1 MSNKNFGF
9 GTQIRKSP
17 YFDSTVKWGATGFS
31 VYNHMY
37 IPRDFGSPEQNFWNL
52 IEKSILCDVAV
63 ERQVEITGS
72 DAYKFI
78 QLLTPRDLS
87 KLSVGQCKYVLIVN
101 NDGGILND
109 PVLLRLA
116 ENHFWLSLA
125 DSDVLLWAQGVAVN
139 SGLDVKISE
148 PDVSPLQLQGPTSQ
162 EIMVKLFGEDIRDL
176 KYYWLREYQ
185 LDGIP
190 LIVSRTGW
198 SSELGYEI
206 YLRDGSKG
214 NELYEKIMAAGKEH
228 GIQPG
233 HTSSIRRIEGGM
245 LSYHADADIHTN
257 PFELGLDRL
266 VNLDSEINFIGK
278 KALKK
283 IKEKGISRKQV
294 GLVIDCA
301 PLSGPNTTFWPI
313 KKDRKQIGKVTSA
326 VYSPRLKKNIALAM
340 VSVEQSEIDFIGKEA
355 LKKIKQEGIKRKQVG
370 LIIDCDPLSG
380 PNTTF
385 WPIEKDGKKIGKVT
399 SAVYSPRLKK
409 NIALAM
415 IEINYSELGNRLDVQ
430 IHEGKYSATIVEKP
444 FYDPKKNIVKS

>member
-17 YFDSTVKWGATGFS
+17 YFDSTLKWGATGFS

-52 IEKSILCDVAV
+52 IEKAILCDVAV
-63 ERQVEITGS
+63 ERQVEITGPDS
-72 DAYKFI
+72 YKFI

-87 KLSVGQCKYVLIVN
+87 KLAVGQCKYVLITN
-101 NDGGILND
+101 NEGGILND

-139 SGLDVKISE
+139 SGLDVQIKE
-148 PDVSPLQLQGPTSQ
+148 PDVSPLQLQGPTSS
-162 EIMVKLFGEDIRDL
+162 EIMVKLFGEDIKNL
-176 KYYWLREYQ
+176 KYYWLREYN

-190 LIVSRTGW
+190 LIISRTGW

-214 NELYEKIMAAGKEH
+214 NQLYEKIMKAGKEH
-228 GIQPG
+228 GLQPG

-245 LSYHADADIHTN
+245 LSYQADADINTN

-266 VNLDSEINFIGK
+266 VNLDSDINFIGK
-278 KALKK
+278 DALQK
-283 IKEKGISRKQV
+283 IKQNGITRKQV
-294 GLVIDCA
+294 GIEIECK
-301 PLSGPNTTFWPI
+301 PLKEPNTTFW
-313 KKDRKQIGKVTSA
+313 KLFKDNTQIGKITSA

-340 VSVEQSEIDFIGKEA
+340 VSIEQ
-355 LKKIKQEGIKRKQVG
+355 
-370 LIIDCDPLSG
+370 
-380 PNTTF
+380 
-385 WPIEKDGKKIGKVT
+385 
-399 SAVYSPRLKK
+399 
-409 NIALAM
+409 
-415 IEINYSELGNRLDVQ
+415 SELGNKFQVITND
-430 IHEGKYSATIVEKP
+430 GKFNCIIVEKP
-444 FYDPKKNIVKS
+444 FYDPKKKIANS

>member
-63 ERQVEITGS
+63 ERQVEITGP
-72 DAYKFI
+72 DAYKFT

-87 KLSVGQCKYVLIVN
+87 KLSIGQCKYVLIVN

-162 EIMVKLFGEDIRDL
+162 EIMVKLFGDGIRDL
-176 KYYWLREYQ
+176 KYYWLREYN

-266 VNLDSEINFIGK
+266 VNLETNIDFIGK
-278 KALKK
+278 DALKK
-283 IKEKGISRKQV
+283 IKQDGIKRKQV
-294 GLVIDCA
+294 GLIIDCN

-313 KKDRKQIGKVTSA
+313 KK
-326 VYSPRLKKNIALAM
+326 N
-340 VSVEQSEIDFIGKEA
+340 
-355 LKKIKQEGIKRKQVG
+355 
-370 LIIDCDPLSG
+370 
-380 PNTTF
+380 
-385 WPIEKDGKKIGKVT
+385 GKKIGKVT

-415 IEINYSELGNRLDVQ
+415 IEINYSELGNQLDVQ
-430 IHEGKYSATIVEKP
+430 THEGKYSATIVEKP
-444 FYDPKKNIVKS
+444 FYDPKKKIASS

>member
-1 MSNKNFGF
+1 MADKNFGF

-17 YFDSTVKWGATGFS
+17 YFNSTVKWGATGFS

-52 IEKSILCDVAV
+52 IEKAILCDVAV
-63 ERQVEITGS
+63 ERQVEITGP
-72 DAYKFI
+72 DAYKFT

-87 KLSVGQCKYVLIVN
+87 KLEIGQCKYVLITN
-101 NDGGILND
+101 NEGGILND

-139 SGLDVKISE
+139 SGLNVQIKE
-148 PDVSPLQLQGPTSQ
+148 PDVSPLQLQGPISG
-162 EIMVKLFGEDIRDL
+162 EIMAKLFGAEIRNL
-176 KYYWLREYQ
+176 KYYWLREYN

-214 NELYEKIMAAGKEH
+214 NELYEKIMEAGKEY
-228 GIQPG
+228 GLQPG

-245 LSYHADADIHTN
+245 LSYHADADINTN

-266 VNLDSEINFIGK
+266 VNLDSDINFIGK
-278 KALKK
+278 DALKK
-283 IKEKGISRKQV
+283 IKQEGVTRKQV
-294 GLVIDCA
+294 GLEIDCE
-301 PLSGPNTTFWPI
+301 PLSGPNTTFWTI
-313 KKDRKQIGKVTSA
+313 NKDE
-326 VYSPRLKKNIALAM
+326 KN
-340 VSVEQSEIDFIGKEA
+340 
-355 LKKIKQEGIKRKQVG
+355 
-370 LIIDCDPLSG
+370 
-380 PNTTF
+380 
-385 WPIEKDGKKIGKVT
+385 IGKVT

-415 IEINYSELGNRLDVQ
+415 IEINSSEIGNEFKVTTN
-430 IHEGKYSATIVEKP
+430 EGVFNCKIVEKP
-444 FYDPKKNIVKS
+444 FYDPKKKIACSN

>member
-17 YFDSTVKWGATGFS
+17 YFDATVKWGATGFS

-63 ERQVEITGS
+63 ERQVEITGP
-72 DAYKFI
+72 DAYKFT

-176 KYYWLREYQ
+176 KYYWLREYE

-206 YLRDGSKG
+206 YLRDGSRG
-214 NELYEKIMAAGKEH
+214 NELYEKIMEAGKEH

-257 PFELGLDRL
+257 PFELGFDRL
-266 VNLDSEINFIGK
+266 VNLDTDIN
-278 KALKK
+278 
-283 IKEKGISRKQV
+283 
-294 GLVIDCA
+294 
-301 PLSGPNTTFWPI
+301 
-313 KKDRKQIGKVTSA
+313 
-326 VYSPRLKKNIALAM
+326 
-340 VSVEQSEIDFIGKEA
+340 FIGKEA

-385 WPIEKDGKKIGKVT
+385 WQIEKDGKKIGKVT

-415 IEINYSELGNRLDVQ
+415 IEVNHTELGNKLD
-430 IHEGKYSATIVEKP
+430 IETNEGKYSATIVEKP
-444 FYDPKKNIVKS
+444 FYDPKKKIASS

>member
-17 YFDSTVKWGATGFS
+17 YFDSTVKWGAKGFS

-37 IPRDFGSPEQNFWNL
+37 IPRDFGNPEQNFWNL
-52 IEKSILCDVAV
+52 IQTAILCDVAV
-63 ERQVEITGS
+63 ERQVEITGP

-87 KLSVGQCKYVLIVN
+87 KLAIGQCKYVLITN

-139 SGLDVKISE
+139 SGLNVQIKE
-148 PDVSPLQLQGPTSQ
+148 PDVSPLQLQGPNSG
-162 EIMVKLFGEDIRDL
+162 EIMVKLFGEGIREL
-176 KYYWLREYQ
+176 KYYWLRECD

-214 NELYEKIMAAGKEH
+214 NELYEKIMEAGKTH
-228 GIQPG
+228 GLQPG

-245 LSYHADADIHTN
+245 LSYHADANINTN

-266 VNLDSEINFIGK
+266 VNLDADINFVGK
-278 KALKK
+278 DALKK
-283 IKEKGISRKQV
+283 IKQDGIKRKQI
-294 GLVIDCA
+294 GIEIDCE
-301 PLSGPNTTFWPI
+301 PLKGPNTTFWELQ
-313 KKDRKQIGKVTSA
+313 KDNKIIGKVTSA

-340 VSVEQSEIDFIGKEA
+340 VEIQQTEIGNKFEV
-355 LKKIKQEGIKRKQVG
+355 I
-370 LIIDCDPLSG
+370 S
-380 PNTTF
+380 N
-385 WPIEKDGKKIGKVT
+385 
-399 SAVYSPRLKK
+399 
-409 NIALAM
+409 
-415 IEINYSELGNRLDVQ
+415 
-430 IHEGKYSATIVEKP
+430 EGKFNCTVVEKP
-444 FYDPKKNIVKS
+444 FYDPKKKIASSS